1 MYKKIQE
8 TVKFLNDKGI
18 LDPDFGIVLGT
29 GLGSLVNMID
39 VKISIAYKDIPNF
52 PISTVSGHSGTFIY
66 GRLGNKN
73 VVAMQGRFHYYEGWK
88 MSEVTFPIRV
98 MKYLG
103 VENLIV
109 SNASGGVN
117 PNFKVGD
124 IMIISDH
131 INMMPEHPL
140 RGMNDDRFGPRFLDL
155 HEPYNLK
162 MIAVAENIARKNNIN
177 VQKGIYLALQG
188 PTFETPAEYKMVS
201 LMGADAVGMSTV
213 PEVIVAKHMGMH
225 CFGISV
231 ITDLGI
237 EGHVEE
243 VSHEAV
249 QIAAKS
255 SEKKISKLVK
265 EFVISWK

>member
-8 TVKFLNDKGI
+8 TVKFLNEKGI
-18 LDPDFGIVLGT
+18 LNPDFGIVLGT

-39 VKISIAYKDIPNF
+39 IEISIPYTEVPNF
-52 PISTVSGHSGTFIY
+52 PVSTVSGHSGTLIY
-66 GRLGNKN
+66 GKLGDKT

-88 MSEVTFPIRV
+88 MEEVTFPIRV
-98 MKYLG
+98 MKFLG
-103 VENLIV
+103 IDNLIV

-124 IMIISDH
+124 IMIIRDH

-155 HEPYNLK
+155 HEAYNLK
-162 MIAVAENIARKNNIN
+162 MIAAVEKIAEQHKIKI
-177 VQKGIYLALQG
+177 QKGIYLALQG

-201 LMGADAVGMSTV
+201 LMGADTVGMSTV
-213 PEVIVAKHMGMH
+213 PEVIVAKHMGMD

-237 EGHVEE
+237 EGQVEE

-249 QIAAKS
+249 QLAAKS
-255 SEKKISKLVK
+255 SEKNISKLVK
-265 EFVISWK
+265 EFIMSCK